1 MTTEATAFDTNNP
14 KGHVHLDEGD
24 GQWRNRFFD
33 SEQRRQE
40 LQAIVDRLP
49 KTADGVPYQIGMEV
63 WLPGFLKYP
72 GYVEY
77 IMDDMVAVNDM
88 MDWPANGC
96 DTIREYTVRHA
107 ASLYSTRAAAEA
119 ALAER
124 EREGGGDAS

>member
-40 LQAIVDRLP
+40 AEAIVDRLP
-49 KTADGVPYQIGMEV
+49 KTADGVHVIPHRDYVCDASGARI
-63 WLPGFLKYP
+63 FLDDLEYWEDDDEW
-72 GYVEY
+72 YVYHFEKH
-77 IMDDMVAVNDM
+77 VS
-88 MDWPANGC
+88 
-96 DTIREYTVRHA
+96 E
-107 ASLYSTRAAAEA
+107 LYSTRAAAEA

-124 EREGGGDAS
+124 EREGGGDA